1 MFCCVAVQLETED
14 LPTLP
19 NMPQYEVVAIESQ
32 TEIDRRKAGMILTLS
47 PAKGPSH
54 DVQTP
59 QDMDDESG
67 SGQSVYMGHVRR
79 CQSFYMGHWQG
90 RRC

>member
-47 PAKGPSH
+47 PGKGPSH

-67 SGQSVYMGHVRR
+67 SGQS
-79 CQSFYMGHWQG
+79 FYMGQVRW
-90 RRC
+90 C